1 METETPTQ
9 NNELVR
15 VIETSGL
22 DKTKAQVLL
31 DKFTGYFEIASEWER
46 KTKELIV
53 NDISQVTEM
62 KMAREARLFLSKKRI
77 DIEKTRKALKE
88 DSLREGQT
96 IDAIAKILKNLIEP
110 IENELEKK
118 ERFAEI
124 KEAERKAEL
133 KAERTE
139 KLLPYGVDTS
149 IYPLG
154 EMKQEAF
161 DELYNGLKAV
171 YDAKIEAEQK
181 AEAERIAKEE
191 FDCNK
196 MLIIA
201 GLGVKEYYQKQLG
214 YKNDGPYV
222 SKPL

>member
-139 KLLPYGVDTS
+139 KLLPYAMVLGV
-149 IYPLG
+149 
-154 EMKQEAF
+154 
-161 DELYNGLKAV
+161 
-171 YDAKIEAEQK
+171 AKIW
-181 AEAERIAKEE
+181 AKEFE
-191 FDCNK
+191 GIYSTPPSWYSEANNTGFNAVVFTNSLSNFSSYATSS
-196 MLIIA
+196 MISSPS
-201 GLGVKEYYQKQLG
+201 GSGSG
-214 YKNDGPYV
+214 GGGF
-222 SKPL
+222 SGGGGGGGGGGSW